1 MSFTAPSTQLQT
13 ITIIISTRTFE
24 GRERERKKKGWRGF
38 AAHGLMGTK
47 MTMQRA
53 ERCKKEKRER
63 KKSEGAG
70 KFLGK
75 GLFHRRNGE
84 CHSNERENGGY

>member
-24 GRERERKKKGWRGF
+24 GREKKTGWRGF
-38 AAHGLMGTK
+38 AAHGPMGTK

-53 ERCKKEKRER
+53 ERCKKKKGGKKKVKGGWKVFRKR
-63 KKSEGAG
+63 A
-70 KFLGK
+70 FP
-75 GLFHRRNGE
+75 
-84 CHSNERENGGY
+84 